1 MQNGSNKK
9 IFSRTPETHDMPT
22 WVNILTSSDFGQQ
35 NCSAQNKF
43 NMYILT
49 KNDWGV
55 QDKYEIRT
63 IGIQVLPI
71 LQKFHSFGYMLKDK
85 KEMQISQMLRSFYPQ
100 PYLFYVDALTLYGLF
115 YIRLNSSYILLSVH
129 WIFTVQSLTISCFI
143 QKLGWF
149 LFSPNKCWYFCWFL
163 DVLTENKL
171 GQQPFV
177 LVTC

>member
-43 NMYILT
+43 NMYILNNMFSYQEQLRCT
-49 KNDWGV
+49 
-55 QDKYEIRT
+55 R
-63 IGIQVLPI
+63 QVWNKDNWNTSPSNTS
-71 LQKFHSFGYMLKDK
+71 KFHSFGHMLKDK

-129 WIFTVQSLTISCFI
+129 WIFTVQSCTMSCFI
-143 QKLGWF
+143 QKQDGF
-149 LFSPNKCWYFCWFL
+149 LFSLY
-163 DVLTENKL
+163 
-171 GQQPFV
+171 
-177 LVTC
+177 